1 MLVSLPVVG
10 EFVVPEP
17 AKSQCLTNV
26 INLCKA
32 SGKCKQS
39 VGSLESVWSSPIW
52 TGHPSNEGG
61 GAGTMSGTCAKFTGG
76 DRKHNARG
84 RWSVGKKVRLI
95 EASMAPGQSVSL
107 VARTY
112 GVASNLL
119 YR

>member
-1 MLVSLPVVG
+1 
-10 EFVVPEP
+10 
-17 AKSQCLTNV
+17 
-26 INLCKA
+26 
-32 SGKCKQS
+32 
-39 VGSLESVWSSPIW
+39 
-52 TGHPSNEGG
+52 
-61 GAGTMSGTCAKFTGG
+61 MSGTCAKFTGG